1 MNITKQ
7 DFDKLPYIGEGTE
20 GIVRKFN
27 ENLVLKEMYQESFTV
42 EKQKSINVQCGI
54 DSMPSYIFPYDVLLI
69 DGKYR
74 GYAQEILKGVEP
86 TKQDLND
93 LKKDILMI
101 KNLENELYYLTFYRL
116 LINDLWPKNS
126 IFYNDKIYVID
137 TSRYSLE
144 EDSKYLLIE
153 RENQRRLNLFFLE
166 SFILN
171 FLDNLTIYDLNR
183 IMKKLSPKVSELY
196 GNVYTDINCYFDKPA
211 DFSLFLHNLMQEL
224 KCEELIDLHQKI
236 LKLK

>member
-1 MNITKQ
+1 M
-7 DFDKLPYIGEGTE
+7 
-20 GIVRKFN
+20 
-27 ENLVLKEMYQESFTV
+27 
-42 EKQKSINVQCGI
+42 
-54 DSMPSYIFPYDVLLI
+54 
-69 DGKYR
+69 
-74 GYAQEILKGVEP
+74 
-86 TKQDLND
+86 
-93 LKKDILMI
+93 
-101 KNLENELYYLTFYRL
+101 
-116 LINDLWPKNS
+116 
-126 IFYNDKIYVID
+126 VID

>member
-101 KNLENELYYLTFYRL
+101 KNLENEFYYLTFYRL
-116 LINDLWPKNS
+116 LINDLW
-126 IFYNDKIYVID
+126 
-137 TSRYSLE
+137 
-144 EDSKYLLIE
+144 
-153 RENQRRLNLFFLE
+153 
-166 SFILN
+166 
-171 FLDNLTIYDLNR
+171 
-183 IMKKLSPKVSELY
+183 
-196 GNVYTDINCYFDKPA
+196 
-211 DFSLFLHNLMQEL
+211 
-224 KCEELIDLHQKI
+224 
-236 LKLK
+236 